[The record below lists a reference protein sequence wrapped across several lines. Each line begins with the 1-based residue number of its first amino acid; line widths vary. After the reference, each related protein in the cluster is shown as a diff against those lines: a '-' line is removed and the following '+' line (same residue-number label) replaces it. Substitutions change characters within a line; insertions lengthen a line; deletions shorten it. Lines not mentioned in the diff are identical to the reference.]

1 MVQSQLRHWRQQIVL
16 HIQNFASIKGS
27 LSADA
32 FALQGWRERMEE
44 MHRVHAELS
53 CPGNEEKQ
61 WIVLTLQ
68 AFAGYTSEE
77 MMQHW
82 ILVKCWV
89 LLSLVQDSGNF
100 ISALTEKLL
109 LLWER

>member
-1 MVQSQLRHWRQQIVL
+1 M
-16 HIQNFASIKGS
+16 
-27 LSADA
+27 
-32 FALQGWRERMEE
+32 
-44 MHRVHAELS
+44 
-53 CPGNEEKQ
+53 
-61 WIVLTLQ
+61 LTLQ

-82 ILVKCWV
+82 ILVKYWV